1 MTFVF
6 IPLVIFVATLP
17 VSVGGVGLVEGGLIF
32 FLSKAGMPLQ
42 MCLSTSL
49 VYRALQLACLLPGA
63 VIYLC
68 NGASVKEL
76 PLRVEQA

>member
-1 MTFVF
+1 
-6 IPLVIFVATLP
+6 
-17 VSVGGVGLVEGGLIF
+17 
-32 FLSKAGMPLQ
+32 
-42 MCLSTSL
+42 MCLGTSL